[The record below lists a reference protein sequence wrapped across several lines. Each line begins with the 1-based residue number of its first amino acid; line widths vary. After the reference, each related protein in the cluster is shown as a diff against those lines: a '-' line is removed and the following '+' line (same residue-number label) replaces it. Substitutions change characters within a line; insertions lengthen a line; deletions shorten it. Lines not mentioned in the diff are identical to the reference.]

1 MIAGTTLNN
10 LPFELDPKTHTAIFG
25 KTGTGKSVL
34 LERLIA
40 EQIRDGH
47 GVTVLDP
54 HGGLIERVLNL
65 IPKNRTNDVIY
76 LNPAA
81 DRVPGINMFEVNGH
95 TSQIVSSLTRIIKNI
110 WSENWGPRSEWLLEN
125 LSFALLTTDHPIS
138 LLSLYKLLVENDFG
152 RSKGNY
158 RKTIASQLDDP
169 AAVKFFHTYEGWT
182 KSFREEVIT
191 PLLNKVSKLAL
202 NPHLRAVIGQPK
214 SSFKFRDLMD
224 SRKILLCDL
233 SKGRLGD
240 DVSSLL
246 GSIVVTKLALA
257 ALSRDSDEPAPHYL
271 YADEIQNFIHGV
283 DFPTILAEARKYG
296 LFLTVA
302 TQTLS
307 QVPERSRSALFGN
320 FSTLLAFR
328 TSGED
333 AIILN
338 REFGEQHRAD
348 TLIDLPFYRCY
359 VRSVR
364 GRFTTGNHF
373 VDTFPPEEGSERRG
387 ERIKSASLRR
397 WGRPKDKVE
406 ARIRRHLLS

>member
-1 MIAGTTLNN
+1 MTIGTHNN
-10 LPFELDPKTHTAIFG
+10 LPFDLEPRTHTAIFG

-34 LERLIA
+34 LENCIV
-40 EQIRDGH
+40 QHIRQGH

-54 HGGLIERVLNL
+54 HGGLIERVLTL
-65 IPKNRTNDVIY
+65 IPRRRTNDVIY
-76 LNPAA
+76 LNPAE

-110 WSENWGPRSEWLLEN
+110 WSDNWGPRSEWLLEN

-138 LLSLYKLLVENDFG
+138 LLSLYKLLIENDFG

-158 RKTIASQLDDP
+158 RKTIAAELDDP

-202 NPHLRAVIGQPK
+202 NPHLRAVIGQPR
-214 SSFKFRDLMD
+214 SSFRFRDLMD
-224 SRKILLCDL
+224 SGKILLCDL

-257 ALSRDSDEPAPHYL
+257 ALSRDSDEPRPHYL

-307 QVPERSRSALFGN
+307 QVPERTRSALFGN
-320 FSTLLAFR
+320 CATLVAFR
-328 TSGED
+328 SSGED
-333 AIILN
+333 AVLLQ
-338 REFGEQHRAD
+338 REFAETHRPD
-348 TLIDLPFYRCY
+348 TFLSLPNYSCY
-359 VRSVR
+359 ARTMR
-364 GRFTTGNHF
+364 GRFPTATYV

-387 ERIKSASLRR
+387 ERIKRASLTR